1 MTLRE
6 LRGMVTGNKVE
17 GRMISAKMLRESNT
31 EIVCKEMINKDTDI
45 TVYKNGYVL
54 YHTGSKCTVFV
65 LPEKGCYSYDSVNV
79 ASVLDGDF
87 FENEAWYF
95 RLILEGEDR
104 IAENARKKESKKMEG
119 SYSQLEADDRCVD
132 MADPNADFVA
142 RLLEEE
148 YIDELMSILTVQQ
161 RTAIYAY
168 YIEGMSQKQ
177 IAKRMNI
184 SCPATY
190 RLIMR
195 GIEKLR
201 KYVSE

>member
-6 LRGMVTGNKVE
+6 LRGMVTGNKAE
-17 GRMISAKMLRESNT
+17 ERMISAKALRESNT
-31 EIVCKEMINKDTDI
+31 EIVCKEMINRDTDI
-45 TVYKNGYVL
+45 TVYENGYVL
-54 YHTGSKCTVFV
+54 YRTGSKCTVFS
-65 LPEKGCYSYDSVNV
+65 LPEKGCYSYDSVNE

-104 IAENARKKESKKMEG
+104 ITENGRKSEAKRVEG
-119 SYSQLEADDRCVD
+119 SYSQFEADDRCGD

-148 YIDELMSILTVQQ
+148 YIDELMSILSAQQ
-161 RTAIYAY
+161 RAAIYAY
-168 YIEGMSQKQ
+168 YIEGLSQKQ
-177 IAKRMNI
+177 IAKRLNI
-184 SCPATY
+184 SCPATC

-195 GIEKLR
+195 GIEKLQ

>member
-31 EIVCKEMINKDTDI
+31 EIVCKEMINKGTDI

-79 ASVLDGDF
+79 ASVLDGEF

-104 IAENARKKESKKMEG
+104 IAENGRKKE
-119 SYSQLEADDRCVD
+119 
-132 MADPNADFVA
+132 
-142 RLLEEE
+142 
-148 YIDELMSILTVQQ
+148 
-161 RTAIYAY
+161 
-168 YIEGMSQKQ
+168 
-177 IAKRMNI
+177 AKRI
-184 SCPATY
+184 
-190 RLIMR
+190 
-195 GIEKLR
+195 
-201 KYVSE
+201 